1 MAAVLPPWPHP
12 AAATETHVRFCGK
25 DTITVEPKPSDQPCT
40 VRLRSDLVLSHGLR
54 GVGGRYFGVTT
65 DRVARALDHRVGVR
79 DAAVLRSVE
88 ACSDLIHSMLAEAP
102 VTAEYDLAAGNWMDS
117 STDCT
122 PLDIAIAIVTYV
134 CEEIDAMVDIDD
146 MDFVAPS
153 LHFDVHMPQ
162 LRVTLVYSEPK
173 ALLLA
178 CKEAAAAAAK
188 TGAPATGR
196 KRRRESGKACAICMV
211 DEDAS
216 WDEETVA
223 LPCSHAFHSGCIL
236 TWFHRA
242 PTCPTCRLDIM
253 ECFSFVR
260 SSAPPEQF
268 TDDVAEDELD
278 RVIGFLAHGE
288 RLVGPADTDEQQ
300 PVDSDPEEDE
310 FIDSDPEED
319 EFIDSDPE
327 EDEQQLVDTG
337 RIVGTS
343 CTESTMKSSPN
354 FS

>member
-25 DTITVEPKPSDQPCT
+25 DAITVEHKPSGQPCS
-40 VRLRSDLVLSHGLR
+40 VRLHSDLILSHGLR

-65 DRVARALDHRVGVR
+65 DRVARALDHRVGVP
-79 DAAVLRSVE
+79 DAAALHSLD

-102 VTAEYDLAAGNWMDS
+102 VTAGYDLAADNWMDS
-117 STDCT
+117 STDRT
-122 PLDIAIAIVTYV
+122 PLDIAIAIAEYV
-134 CEEIDAMVDIDD
+134 REEIDAMVDIDD

-153 LHFDVHMPQ
+153 LHFDVHMPE
-162 LRVTLVYSEPK
+162 LRVTLVYSEPR
-173 ALLLA
+173 ALLIA
-178 CKEAAAAAAK
+178 CKEAAAAAK
-188 TGAPATGR
+188 TEDTGAPVTGR
-196 KRRRESGKACAICMV
+196 KRRRESGEPCAICMV

-236 TWFHRA
+236 RWFHRA
-242 PTCPTCRLDIM
+242 PTCPTCRCDIM

-268 TDDVAEDELD
+268 ADDAADDELD

-288 RLVGPADTDEQQ
+288 QLVGPADTDEQQ
-300 PVDSDPEEDE
+300 L
-310 FIDSDPEED
+310 IDSDSEEELD
-319 EFIDSDPE
+319 I
-327 EDEQQLVDTG
+327 
-337 RIVGTS
+337 
-343 CTESTMKSSPN
+343 
-354 FS
+354 